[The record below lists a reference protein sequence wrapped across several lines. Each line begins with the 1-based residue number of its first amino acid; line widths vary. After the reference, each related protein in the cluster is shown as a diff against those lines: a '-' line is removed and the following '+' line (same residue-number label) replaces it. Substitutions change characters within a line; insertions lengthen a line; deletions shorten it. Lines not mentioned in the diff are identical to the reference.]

1 MMAFL
6 IYTMWVVMI
15 AVTTI
20 AIFVPV

>member
-1 MMAFL
+1 MAFL